1 MIATK
6 IASLTLL
13 GSFAL
18 VALTT
23 QRALA
28 DAYVSPTEERVQLT
42 LGAMHVTSAT
52 TLQAD
57 SSAGQTGTVI
67 NGEDQFGLDKSDWEP
82 QFQAVVR
89 AAERHRFS
97 FDYFT
102 LDRSG
107 NSIVG
112 ATPIVFRDTVFVP
125 GDPLQTALSLRTLG
139 ITYEYSFWH
148 SETVEV
154 AATVGV
160 HATDISSSAKVQTE
174 TRHVIQT
181 EDQAGPVPT
190 VGLDATWV
198 ISKRFYVEG
207 RAQYLNVHVSNIDGS
222 LGLYE
227 FEGLYRLRPNV
238 SFGIGYSEI
247 RAHLASTRSSQPGL
261 FDFNTQGPEMFVRIA
276 F

>member
-1 MIATK
+1 MPATK
-6 IASLTLL
+6 IASLILL
-13 GSFAL
+13 ACAAL
-18 VALTT
+18 VAR
-23 QRALA
+23 RAPA
-28 DAYVSPTEERVQLT
+28 DDYVSPTDDRVRIS
-42 LGAMHVTSAT
+42 LGAMHLSSAT
-52 TLQAD
+52 TLRAD
-57 SSAGQTGTVI
+57 SSTGVVGTTI

-82 QFQAVVR
+82 QFQALVR
-89 AAERHRFS
+89 VAERHRFS

-107 NSIVG
+107 SSIVG
-112 ATPIVFRDTVFVP
+112 ATPIVFRDVTFLP
-125 GDPLQTALSLRTLG
+125 DDPLQTHLSLRTLG

-148 SETVEV
+148 SEAVEI

-160 HATDISSSAKVQTE
+160 HATDISSSAKVQTQ

-198 ISKRFYVEG
+198 ISRRFYVNG
-207 RAQYLNVHVSNIDGS
+207 RAQYLNVHVSNLDGS

-227 FEGLYRLRPNV
+227 FEGLYRYRSNV
-238 SFGIGYSEI
+238 SFGIGYSDV
-247 RAHLASTRSSQPGL
+247 RAHLASTRTSQPGL
-261 FDFNTQGPEMFVRIA
+261 FDFNTKGPELFLRVS